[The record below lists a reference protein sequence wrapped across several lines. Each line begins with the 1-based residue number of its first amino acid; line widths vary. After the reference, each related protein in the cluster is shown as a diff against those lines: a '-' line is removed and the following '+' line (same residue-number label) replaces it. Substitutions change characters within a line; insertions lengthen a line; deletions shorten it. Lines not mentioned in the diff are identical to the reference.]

1 MADSKYSVEITD
13 ANFETEVLKSEV
25 PVLVDFWAEWCGPCV
40 ALAPTIE
47 ELAQEYNGKFKV
59 AKLDVDANSNT
70 SMQFGVRSIPTLIFF
85 KDGQPVDKTI
95 GKAAKSDLKQRMD
108 RILA

>member
-1 MADSKYSVEITD
+1 MADTKHAVTITD
-13 ANFETEVLKSEV
+13 ANFEAEVINSDV

-40 ALAPTIE
+40 ALAPAIE
-47 ELAQEYNGKFKV
+47 ELAQEYEGKFKV
-59 AKLDVDANSNT
+59 AKLDVDANSQT

-85 KDGQPVDKTI
+85 KGGQQVDKTI
-95 GKAAKSDLKQRMD
+95 GKAAKADLKQRME